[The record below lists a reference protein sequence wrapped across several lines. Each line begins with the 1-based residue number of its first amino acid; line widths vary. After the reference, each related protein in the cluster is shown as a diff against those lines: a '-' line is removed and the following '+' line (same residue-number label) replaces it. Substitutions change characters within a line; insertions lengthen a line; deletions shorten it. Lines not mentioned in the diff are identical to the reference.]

1 MNVSARPTSLA
12 EIAPFREL
20 YRAEMNCQ
28 IMGDSFH
35 TRPGWTRSWLL
46 QIDSQSAGYGS
57 IAIAG
62 PWKEKPTA
70 FEFFILPEH
79 RLRIFDLFEAFLAVA
94 NPIAIETQSNGI
106 LLHILLHTYAKS
118 IAVEAILFHDKI
130 TTALTQPNV
139 IFRRSI
145 PYDQAQISAKKL
157 DDGAEFVLEQN
168 GQIVA
173 TGGLLYHYNPPY
185 GDIFMAVAES
195 HRRRGL
201 GSFLVQELK
210 RTAYH
215 LGKIPACRCNID
227 NIASRKTLQKA
238 GFVPCGNRISGLLP
252 TRT

>member
-1 MNVSARPTSLA
+1 MNLSAAPTTLA
-12 EIAPFREL
+12 QIAPLREL

-35 TRPGWTRSWLL
+35 TRPGWTQSYLL
-46 QIDSQSAGYGS
+46 SIDNQTAGYGS
-57 IAIAG
+57 IAVSG
-62 PWKEKPTA
+62 PWKDKPTA
-70 FEFFILPEH
+70 FEFFILPQH
-79 RLRIFDLFEAFLAVA
+79 RLRTFHLFETFLRAS

-106 LLHILLHTYAKS
+106 LLHIMLHTYCKN

-145 PYDQAQISAKKL
+145 PYDRAEISAQKL
-157 DDGAEFVLEQN
+157 DDGAEFLLEQD

-173 TGGLLYHYNPPY
+173 TGGLLYHYNAPY

-201 GSFLVQELK
+201 GSFIVQELK
-210 RTAYH
+210 RTAYE

-227 NIASRKTLQKA
+227 NIPSRKTLQKA
-238 GFVPCGNRISGLLP
+238 GFVPCGNRISGTLSA
-252 TRT
+252 